1 MDQDKVP
8 LITDRYH
15 KWLQKQLQGKGS
27 EVRLLMRRTMN
38 TAIAV
43 RCGVEKIPFEELT
56 KNLFFFCSDLRTKE
70 FTRLYEAQI
79 ELASINEE
87 KFIKGL
93 HKFYNETAIRIKKEN
108 LY

>member
-27 EVRLLMRRTMN
+27 EVRLLMRRTIN

-43 RCGVEKIPFEELT
+43 RCGVEKNPV
-56 KNLFFFCSDLRTKE
+56 
-70 FTRLYEAQI
+70 
-79 ELASINEE
+79 
-87 KFIKGL
+87 
-93 HKFYNETAIRIKKEN
+93 
-108 LY
+108 

>member
-70 FTRLYEAQI
+70 FTRLYEA
-79 ELASINEE
+79 
-87 KFIKGL
+87 
-93 HKFYNETAIRIKKEN
+93 
-108 LY
+108 